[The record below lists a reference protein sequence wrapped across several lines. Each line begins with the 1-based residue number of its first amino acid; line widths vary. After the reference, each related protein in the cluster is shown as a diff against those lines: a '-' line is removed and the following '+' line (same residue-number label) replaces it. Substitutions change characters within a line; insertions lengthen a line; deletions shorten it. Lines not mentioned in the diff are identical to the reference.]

1 MVVMRTLLL
10 LSLVSMCCPLWGQT
24 FDVHGQVVS
33 GGAPVPFAVV
43 GISGTMEAVKADST
57 GVFRLAQVP
66 AGSLELM
73 VMAIGYENT
82 RWQGMV
88 KQGMP
93 QMIYIDMLPQPG
105 SLSEVVVTGSLKAV
119 SRAECPIPIEI
130 YNTSFFKKNPAASL
144 FESMQNIN
152 GVRPQNN
159 CNVCNTGDIHINGLE
174 GAYTLVLIDGMPL
187 VSSLGSVYGLFGIPR
202 SLIERVEIVRGPAA
216 ALYGSES
223 MGGLINVITK
233 RPETAPKWSMEFN
246 GGSWFDHQLDIGHAG
261 HVGKRF
267 SVLTGVNY
275 YGFNERVDHDRDGF
289 TDVALQS
296 RISVFQKWRMQRKD
310 HRLFSFSAR
319 YYYEDR
325 WGGEVEWQRKDR
337 GRDTY
342 YGESIYT
349 NRWECLGV
357 YQLPIQE
364 KIMLQ
369 WSYIEHQQNSVYGLI
384 NFQGHQRVAL
394 AQMTWDKKIGKWDGL
409 LGISN
414 RYTYYD
420 DNTTATTNG
429 DPLCPLNQPSID
441 LLPGLFAQTEWL
453 KNASHRLLLGARM
466 DYHALHG
473 MIFTPR
479 IAHKWTLP
487 SKQILR
493 FNIGSGFRVVNVFNE
508 EHAALTGARQVVV
521 ASDLEPE
528 RSTNA
533 SIAFAT
539 AYKWASGLTLTMD
552 LNVFYT
558 YFQNRILPDYVTD
571 ANTIFYNNLNGHA
584 DNKGLNLS
592 VDGSWRNRWRFN
604 TGITWTETVAYTWED
619 DVLRKTRPFFN
630 ERFAGAWSIT
640 YVSKKRPITID
651 YTGNVYS
658 PMLLPLLGPLDPR
671 SSQSP
676 WWSIQN
682 IQMTYKAG
690 SHWEWFGGVKNLLN
704 WTPKGDNP
712 FLIARA
718 HDPFDKHVEFDSQGQ
733 AIATPTN
740 PYGLTFDPSYV
751 YAPNQG
757 VRVFV
762 GVRWEW

>member
-1 MVVMRTLLL
+1 MLRAFLLISL
-10 LSLVSMCCPLWGQT
+10 LSMGCSAWTQVGDVQGQLR
-24 FDVHGQVVS
+24 S
-33 GGAPVPFAVV
+33 GGSPVAYAVV
-43 GISGTMEAVKADST
+43 AIAGTTEATNADST
-57 GVFRLAQVP
+57 GHFRLTQVP
-66 AGSLELM
+66 VGALELV
-73 VMAIGYENT
+73 VMAIGYET
-82 RWQGMV
+82 IHWKGQV
-88 KQGMP
+88 KSGTP
-93 QMIYIDMLPQPG
+93 QTIFIEMLAQPE
-105 SLSEVVVTGSLKAV
+105 SMSEVVVTGTLKSV
-119 SRAECPIPIEI
+119 SKSECPLPIEI
-130 YNTSFFKKNPAASL
+130 YSSSFFKKNPSASL

-202 SLIERVEIVRGPAA
+202 SLIERVEVVRGPAA

-233 RPETAPKWSMEFN
+233 RPEAAPKWSMEFN
-246 GGSWFDHQLDIGHAG
+246 GGTWLDHQLDLGHAAAL
-261 HVGKRF
+261 GKKW
-267 SVLTGVNY
+267 SVLTGLNY
-275 YGFNERVDHDRDGF
+275 FGFDERVDHDGDGF

-310 HRLFSFSAR
+310 NRLFSFSAR

-349 NRWECLGV
+349 NRWECVGV
-357 YQLPIQE
+357 YQLPIKE
-364 KIMLQ
+364 KIMWQ
-369 WSYIEHQQNSVYGLI
+369 WSYIEHQQNSVYGLTH
-384 NFQGHQRVAL
+384 FQGHQRVAL
-394 AQMTWDKKIGKWDGL
+394 GQLTWDKKIGKWDGL
-409 LGISN
+409 LGVSN
-414 RYTYYD
+414 RYTFYD
-420 DNTTATTNG
+420 DNTTVTSNG
-429 DPLCPLNQPSID
+429 DLLCPINQPSIQI
-441 LLPGLFAQTEWL
+441 LPGVFAQTEWL
-453 KNASHRLLLGARM
+453 KNASHRLLLGARL

-473 MIFTPR
+473 LIFTPR
-479 IAHKWTLP
+479 MAHKWTLP

-508 EHAALTGARQVVV
+508 EHAALTGARNVVV
-521 ASDLEPE
+521 ASDLKPE

-539 AYKWASGLTLTMD
+539 AYKWASGLLITID

-558 YFQNRILPDYVTD
+558 YFQNRILPDYITD
-571 ANTIFYNNLNGHA
+571 ANAIFYNNLNGHA
-584 DNKGLNLS
+584 DNKGINLS
-592 VDGSWRNRWRFN
+592 VDGSWRDRWRFN
-604 TGITWTETVAYTWED
+604 AGITWNESATYTWHN
-619 DVLRKTRPFFN
+619 DVLEKLRPFFN

-640 YVSKKRPITID
+640 YVSKKWPLTID

-671 SSQSP
+671 SGQSP

-682 IQMTYKAG
+682 IQMTYKSG
-690 SHWEWFGGVKNLLN
+690 RHWEWFGGVKNLLN
-704 WTPKGDNP
+704 WTPLGDNP
-712 FLIARA
+712 FLIALS
-718 HDPFDKHVEFDSQGQ
+718 HDPFDKQVEFDSQGR
-733 AIATPTN
+733 AIATPSN
-740 PYGLTFDPSYV
+740 PHALTFDPSYV

-757 VRVFV
+757 MRLFV